1 MVTSCISTDGCLSHS
16 AGDSTVV
23 PSVTIVDEHGVTQG
37 TPCCD
42 LREPLTDPE
51 LLDSLYL

>member
-37 TPCCD
+37 TPCRD